1 MAWQSDTPE
10 KFNRH
15 LIRIALEVLGYIPA
29 DHTAWWRLGSRCPAA
44 FCASS
49 KSRRLAGVRA
59 KHHLLRIAV
68 EGELDLSRVHKKIGE
83 AQFFLA
89 KMSERERHAFGDHV
103 QFDYYLSAFLN
114 AGRTVDYRL
123 CHEQKAIYKPWRK
136 AWNARLTSEENSLIK
151 FMVDDRNDEV
161 HESGSS
167 RSVGQEDIKVGAGS
181 SYSDGSG
188 TLEVF
193 GSPGVLLGS
202 DTAVVIQRPTYCVT
216 IDGAER
222 SATEAAPRT

>member
-1 MAWQSDTPE
+1 M
-10 KFNRH
+10 
-15 LIRIALEVLGYIPA
+15 
-29 DHTAWWRLGSRCPAA
+29 
-44 FCASS
+44 
-49 KSRRLAGVRA
+49 
-59 KHHLLRIAV
+59 
-68 EGELDLSRVHKKIGE
+68 DLSRVHNKIGE

-89 KMSERERHAFGDHV
+89 EMSERERRAFGDHV
-103 QFDYYLSAFLN
+103 QFDYYMSAFLN

-123 CHEQKAIYKPWRK
+123 CHEQEATYKPWRK
-136 AWNARLTSEENSLIK
+136 AWNARLTPEENSLIK

-167 RSVGQEDIKVGAGS
+167 RSVGHEEIKAGAGS

-193 GSPGVLLGS
+193 GSPSVLLGS
-202 DTAVVIQRPTYCVT
+202 DTAAVIQKPTYYVT

-222 SATEAAPRT
+222 SATEACAAYLALLQRMVAEFEADHR